1 MMTENKHANALDLIK
16 KQDAIDL
23 IVNEVGTQRY
33 DTLRMLKDRVK
44 HRVAAGLKK
53 GDLVLRGNSFVQGDF
68 IAWARGKWP
77 SKFFNYLANLKLNF
91 HSATSA
97 KASMT
102 MVVTHQS
109 IDQCRDALN
118 EALKKISELET
129 ENASLRPDAEKY
141 LENCSTNKKNARARK
156 KIS

>member
-1 MMTENKHANALDLIK
+1 MMAENKNTNTLDLIK

-23 IVNEVGTQRY
+23 VLKEVDPQLY
-33 DTLRMLKDRVK
+33 DTPRLVKDRVK
-44 HRVAAGLKK
+44 HRIAAAIKK
-53 GDLVLRGNSFVQGDF
+53 GDLNLVKNKFVVGDF

-77 SKFFNYLANLKLNF
+77 TKFFNYLANLKLNF
-91 HSATSA
+91 HSTTSA

-109 IDQCRDALN
+109 IDQCREALN
-118 EALKKISELET
+118 EALKKTAELEA
-129 ENASLRPDAEKY
+129 ENARLRPDAEKY
-141 LENCSTNKKNARARK
+141 LKICATNKKNRSVRQ